1 MLAIMLPPLVRAFRV
16 LRHRGRVAVFLGF
29 FLLPTVLP
37 TVLSLLV
44 ILGGLNSVLAGGL
57 LAGPGLLDSPLLV
70 NAWTVLL
77 SLVLA
82 LTCRRLYVLGV
93 PAAVG
98 EPVVAAQG

>member
-1 MLAIMLPPLVRAFRV
+1 MLPIMLPPLERAFRA

-29 FLLPTVLP
+29 FLLPTVL
-37 TVLSLLV
+37 SLLV
-44 ILGGLNSVLAGGL
+44 ILGGLNSLLAGGL
-57 LAGPGLLDSPLLV
+57 LAGPGLLGSPLLV

-82 LTCRRLYVLGV
+82 LSCRRLYMLGV

>member
-29 FLLPTVLP
+29 FLLL

-44 ILGGLNSVLAGGL
+44 ILGGLNSLLAGGL

-98 EPVVAAQG
+98 EPLVAAQG